1 MQRKFLCILSLTFF
15 FIAIAIHSGFSQE
28 TNIPDWL
35 KRTEF
40 SVYIETDKK
49 PNLYFQTVQPLYQD
63 ELKENTVFIQPRV
76 SLSNEELTYN
86 LGFGYRRLVS
96 ENLMLG
102 ANIFG
107 DYDDTNSHCRV
118 GAGIEAFGQILEA
131 RLNTYFG
138 TTPRRIVEQS
148 GGNTTYEKAVDGMD
162 LEIGASIPYI
172 PWLKVYGSGFWYDFK
187 NFKDKYGWKTRLEA
201 KLNDGIKMEFYTWD
215 DNKGKTE
222 YGARIRCSFAFNGVF
237 DFSDNLKISKKPFPK
252 KDLSKQALS
261 PVERSFNITVEK
273 WVETATTTIE
283 VVRGD

>member
-1 MQRKFLCILSLTFF
+1 MQRRFLDVLIFFPF
-15 FIAIAIHSGFSQE
+15 FIMMATPDAFSQE
-28 TNIPDWL
+28 INPPDWL

-63 ELKENTVFIQPRV
+63 DLKENTIFVQPRV
-76 SLSNEELTYN
+76 SLTNEELTYN

-96 ENLMLG
+96 KNLMLG

-107 DYDDTNSHCRV
+107 DYDDTHNHCRIGV
-118 GAGIEAFGQILEA
+118 GIEAFGQILEA

-138 TTPRRIVEQS
+138 ITPTRIVEQS
-148 GGNTTYEKAVDGMD
+148 GGTTTYEKVVDGMD
-162 LEIGASIPYI
+162 LEVGTRVPYV

-201 KLNDGIKMEFYTWD
+201 KLNDGLKMEFYTWD

-222 YGARIRCSFAFNGVF
+222 YGARIRCSFAFNDVF
-237 DFSDNLKISKKPFPK
+237 DFSDNLKLSNEPFPK
-252 KDLSKQALS
+252 KDLAKQALC
-261 PVERSFNITVEK
+261 PVERSFNVTVEK

-283 VVRGD
+283 VLRGD